1 MRVGGVGG
9 IVGEWIL
16 GMGGLSDSG
25 ENGVRKI
32 EMTLSEVWGQ
42 GERGVAGRWC
52 WGCGGCERRVADG
65 SRAPERR

>member
-1 MRVGGVGG
+1 
-9 IVGEWIL
+9 
-16 GMGGLSDSG
+16 MGGLSDSG

>member
-32 EMTLSEVWGQ
+32 EMTLSEVWGA
-42 GERGVAGRWC
+42 RGKGSGWQVVLGL
-52 WGCGGCERRVADG
+52 WGL
-65 SRAPERR
+65 